1 MAYLTSNEFKQFG
14 YSAPTDDDVF
24 SQAEQAAELIIND
37 VTSFYDGNFSVND
50 LTADASSSLP
60 YRVKRATAFKKAV
73 AMQTQFVLDTNAKSA
88 YELQQN
94 NVSSYSVGGTSM
106 TFKSGIADTM
116 TVGSTG
122 LLKTVRSLLGQYGL
136 LYAGVDHV

>member
-14 YSAPTDDDVF
+14 YSPPDGDAFET
-24 SQAEQAAELIIND
+24 AEQAAEIIIND
-37 VTSFYDGNFSVND
+37 VTNFYDSNFSVND
-50 LTADASSSLP
+50 LAADASSSLP

-73 AMQTQFVLDTNAKSA
+73 AMQTQFVLDANAKSA

-106 TFKSGIADTM
+106 TFKNGIADAM

-122 LLKTVRSLLGQYGL
+122 LLKTVRTLLGQYGL

>member
-14 YSAPTDDDVF
+14 YSPPDDDTF
-24 SQAEQAAELIIND
+24 EATEQAAEIIINN
-37 VTSFYDGNFSVND
+37 VTSFYDSNFSVND
-50 LTADASSSLP
+50 LAADASSSLP
-60 YRVKRATAFKKAV
+60 YRVKRATGFKKAV
-73 AMQTQFVLDTNAKSA
+73 AMQIQFVLDANVKSA

>member
-14 YSAPTDDDVF
+14 YSPPDDDTF
-24 SQAEQAAELIIND
+24 ETAEQASEIVINN
-37 VTSFYDGNFSVND
+37 VTSFYDSNFSVND
-50 LTADASSSLP
+50 LAADASSSLP

-94 NVSSYSVGGTSM
+94 NISSYSVGSTSM